1 MFKLLK
7 PFIAVG
13 AFFLSL
19 LPLGVFADESTLHS
33 KKQVENT
40 VDVATEASLGIAV
53 SSMPEVL
60 TSHLGEVIGDG
71 RGVLVAEVMQ
81 GSPAEK
87 AGLKKH
93 DILVRQ

>member
-1 MFKLLK
+1 MKNILL
-7 PFIAVG
+7 FVMLISVA
-13 AFFLSL
+13 SL
-19 LPLGVFADESTLHS
+19 ACS